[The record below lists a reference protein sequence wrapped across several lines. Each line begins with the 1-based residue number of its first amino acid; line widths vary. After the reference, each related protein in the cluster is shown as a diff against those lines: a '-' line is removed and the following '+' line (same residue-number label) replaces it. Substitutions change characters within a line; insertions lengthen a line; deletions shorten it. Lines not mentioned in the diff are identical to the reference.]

1 MRKITFALAMALAF
15 AGSAVVTADAQTT
28 RGANNIA
35 GAVENFTPIQPAAC
49 RGWGPIAGRDSCAR
63 AAGFAAGVA
72 PAGDSDCEGE
82 ARSAASP
89 FV

>member
-1 MRKITFALAMALAF
+1 MRKITLALAMALAF

-49 RGWGPIAGRDSCAR
+49 RATATI
-63 AAGFAAGVA
+63 
-72 PAGDSDCEGE
+72 
-82 ARSAASP
+82 
-89 FV
+89 

>member
-1 MRKITFALAMALAF
+1 MRKITLALAMALAF

-35 GAVENFTPIQPAAC
+35 GAVENFTPIQPAS
-49 RGWGPIAGRDSCAR
+49 AGRDSCAR